1 MPALP
6 LSVGSSK
13 ILPFFARPSAG
24 QARGDCSTYCRNTM
38 HGDFND
44 FDSSTYQVSFPHL
57 PASITRDVT
66 PSYEVRMGG
75 YRLVGG

>member
-1 MPALP
+1 
-6 LSVGSSK
+6 
-13 ILPFFARPSAG
+13 
-24 QARGDCSTYCRNTM
+24 M